1 MGQVKRRALPVFNS
15 PFELGIRMV
24 YLLQALMPQGAD
36 LQKLV
41 LLDYAIV
48 YSADLNG
55 PSSLHTPVPYRGAE
69 LMSRRELIE
78 QGLYL
83 MSTRG
88 LVTVTCGADGITYF
102 AGETA
107 RAMTGALTS
116 SYLRELEYRCEWVAD
131 QYGQADST
139 ELTAQFAASGHL
151 WGAELEAVAQNGGG
165 AWALF

>member
-1 MGQVKRRALPVFNS
+1 MGKVKRQTLPVFNS

-24 YLLQALMPQGAD
+24 YLLQALAPRGAD

-55 PSSLHTPVPYRGAE
+55 PSSLHTPIPFRGAE

-78 QGLYL
+78 QGLYF

-88 LVTVTCGADGITYF
+88 LVTARWGDDGITYF
-102 AGETA
+102 AGEVA

-116 SYLRELEYRCEWVAD
+116 SYLRGLEQRCEWVAE
-131 QYGQADST
+131 QYGQTDST
-139 ELTAQFAASGHL
+139 KLTAHFAANGHL
-151 WGAELEAVAQNGGG
+151 WGAELELVAWERGG
-165 AWALF
+165 AWA